1 LKEDDAFIAAH
12 VRLGEALCRS
22 KNEIEAVQ
30 AWHHGF
36 ELTGSPIFLT
46 LLEDHYLRKE
56 EPLAAIEALKKCVER
71 ARRGKGTL
79 PRFYLGK
86 LYFRLE
92 MLDDALTTLSSL
104 EARAS
109 HAPTLHYLL
118 GRIHERRHQYR
129 EASGQYRT
137 VIQETNLV
145 QLSYQCR
152 ACDEPVVAWVD
163 RCSACGEW
171 NSVEVDFREEI
182 SFEELG
188 LAPAP
193 IYTARE

>member
-1 LKEDDAFIAAH
+1 M
-12 VRLGEALCRS
+12 
-22 KNEIEAVQ
+22 
-30 AWHHGF
+30 
-36 ELTGSPIFLT
+36 
-46 LLEDHYLRKE
+46 
-56 EPLAAIEALKKCVER
+56 AAIEALKKCIER

-92 MLDDALTTLSSL
+92 MLDDALSVLSSL
-104 EARAS
+104 EGRAT

-129 EASGQYRT
+129 EAALQYRL
-137 VIQETNLV
+137 VIKETKLV

-152 ACDEPVVAWVD
+152 ACGEATVEWID
-163 RCSACGEW
+163 RCPACGEW

-193 IYTARE
+193 IYIARD